1 MKITKLVIC
10 LFLAIVT
17 YISNGQDR
25 LQYALSRY
33 DYKSALEIID
43 SLSRA
48 LGPLETG
55 QIEEGQHDSAP
66 DSAVIAANRD
76 AAIALALQKARC
88 LRKLY
93 RGQEAVVALASVLH
107 LDQYNIELIADLA
120 ESHMLAG
127 NTMDAYQLYVQL
139 SKMQPDNP
147 YFKICQARI
156 LYREKQYSG
165 CISACREILA
175 QDSIPEI
182 ISMTGDAFKNL
193 GKTDS
198 ALVYYNQVLR
208 KKPKH
213 VATLSKKADI
223 LLSNK
228 QYDAVIDLTQE
239 YLKEDPDNMTMLPIY
254 GLALYLKDQY
264 YQSIKVFEHQH
275 ELGDD
280 SYSVH
285 YYLGL
290 NYYMMNNWTCAIPEL
305 EQAYQIDSSD
315 VTLVYQ
321 LAHAK
326 SNKPA
331 FGSNGKPILNPEAER
346 LYAKAMEMLKP
357 SPQMMHSIYGS
368 MAMGRHKVEMYKEAI
383 KYYELSFKYNPK
395 NISALSSIGYCY
407 ERLKNY
413 AKAIEYYERY
423 LKLGKPGTAGYQFV
437 EESIQ
442 YVKQEKFM
450 AE

>member
-1 MKITKLVIC
+1 MKITKTVIC
-10 LFLAIVT
+10 LFLAILT
-17 YISNGQDR
+17 NLSYGQDR

-33 DYKSALEIID
+33 DYKAAMEIID
-43 SLSRA
+43 SLSGE
-48 LGPLETG
+48 LGPLDTAAA
-55 QIEEGQHDSAP
+55 EGMNLSTN
-66 DSAVIAANRD
+66 STSIAVNRD
-76 AAIALALQKARC
+76 AAISLALQKARC

-93 RGQEAVVALASVLH
+93 RGQEAVVTLASVLH
-107 LDQYNIELIADLA
+107 LDQFNIELIADLA

-139 SKMQPDNP
+139 SKMQPQNP

-198 ALVYYNQVLR
+198 ALVYYNQILR
-208 KKPKH
+208 QKPKH

-223 LLSNK
+223 LLSDK
-228 QYDAVIDLTQE
+228 QYDAVIDLSQE

-254 GLALYLKDQY
+254 GLSLYLKDQY
-264 YQSIKVFEHQH
+264 YQSIQAFEHQRN
-275 ELGDD
+275 LGDD

-331 FGSNGKPILNPEAER
+331 FDSNGKPILNPEAER

-368 MAMGRHKVEMYKEAI
+368 MAMGRHKVEMYEEAI

-395 NISALSSIGYCY
+395 NISTISSIGYCY

-413 AKAIEYYERY
+413 KKALEYYERY
-423 LKLGKPGTAGYQFV
+423 LKIGKPGTAGYQFV